1 MNAIDTTIRD
11 LVARD
16 YRAAA
21 VFERYG
27 IDFCCGGHRTVQ
39 DVCTEKGVDPA
50 RVTAEVAE
58 ACADARTAP
67 PDFASWNASAL
78 VAHIVGLHHAY
89 VRRALP
95 SIGAYT
101 AKIAEVHGANHP
113 ELREVQQIFAG
124 VTVEMTSHMA
134 KEEQI
139 LFPFI
144 DALQDAADS
153 GGPAP
158 RPPFGTVGNPIRM
171 MEDEHE
177 SAGGAMARIRALTN
191 GYAPPPDACTTYRVA
206 LQELDA
212 FEKDLHAHV
221 HLENNILFPKA
232 LQLEAGVR

>member
-1 MNAIDTTIRD
+1 MNATDTTIGD

-21 VFERYG
+21 VLERYG
-27 IDFCCGGHRTVQ
+27 IDFCCGGSRTVA
-39 DVCTEKGVDPA
+39 DACAAKGLDPS
-50 RVTAEVAE
+50 RITAEVAA

-67 PDFASWNASAL
+67 PDFASWDASAL
-78 VAHIVGLHHAY
+78 VAHIVSQHHAY

-95 SIGAYT
+95 SLAAYT
-101 AKIAEVHGANHP
+101 AKIASVHGANHP
-113 ELREVQQIFAG
+113 ELHEVERIVAG
-124 VTVEMTSHMA
+124 VIDEMTSHMA
-134 KEEQI
+134 KEEQV

-144 DALQDAADS
+144 DALQEAADK

-177 SAGGAMARIRALTN
+177 SAGAAMARIRELTS
-191 GYAPPPDACTTYRVA
+191 GYTPPADGCTTYRVA
-206 LQELDA
+206 LQELHA
-212 FEKDLHAHV
+212 FEQDLHAHV

-232 LQLEAGVR
+232 LRLEGELR